1 MRKSRRPISK
11 SKMYGFN
18 PYVDQLD
25 DINRIVAESGAKEA
39 TVLRKLIDEAL
50 MARRRKVF
58 DEQLEEPTTEQS
70 ASERLEAIEEF
81 LSDLAKKSKVSL
93 RVYDISLALL
103 QEILAEARA
112 ARHFAWSKEVE
123 TLKRQGL
130 TKVEIAKRFDH
141 DTDAGKDFAY
151 GVAQDL
157 KREQDPKR
165 AKSKEGPKLSS

>member
-1 MRKSRRPISK
+1 MRKSKRPISK

-50 MARRRKVF
+50 MARRRRVF
-58 DEQLEEPTTEQS
+58 DEQLEEPTAEQS
-70 ASERLEAIEEF
+70 AKKRLEAIEEF
-81 LSDLAKKSKVSL
+81 LSDLAKKFKVSL
-93 RVYDISLALL
+93 RVHDISLALL
-103 QEILAEARA
+103 QDILAEARA
-112 ARHFAWSKEVE
+112 GRHFAWSKEVE

-141 DTDAGKDFAY
+141 DTGAGKDFAY
-151 GVAQDL
+151 GVARNL
-157 KREQDPKR
+157 KREQDDKR
-165 AKSKEGPKLSS
+165 AKSKEGPKPSS

>member
-50 MARRRKVF
+50 MARRRKVL

-70 ASERLEAIEEF
+70 ASEKLEAIEEF
-81 LSDLAKKSKVSL
+81 LSDLAKKSKVSM

-103 QEILAEARA
+103 QEILAEAQR
-112 ARHFAWSKEVE
+112 
-123 TLKRQGL
+123 L
-130 TKVEIAKRFDH
+130 TKVENAKRFDH

-165 AKSKEGPKLSS
+165 AKSKEGQKPSS